1 MGHGGAVRVKGWRS
15 VHLPRGNA
23 APDVVLDDD
32 GSPLKKSEER
42 GPAAAPPRGIEPRPL
57 AAKPPGVPSKRQEAH
72 NCHAREEKEQGDAS
86 SKARLR
92 G

>member
-1 MGHGGAVRVKGWRS
+1 MGGAVRVKGWWR

-42 GPAAAPPRGIEPRPL
+42 GPAAAPPRGIEPRPYPDPWRQSR
-57 AAKPPGVPSKRQEAH
+57 AGVPSKR
-72 NCHAREEKEQGDAS
+72 
-86 SKARLR
+86 
-92 G
+92 